1 MAEYLPIIIIGA
13 VMVAVTVAYN
23 WVKNRGNKTDKVG

>member
-1 MAEYLPIIIIGA
+1 MAEYMPIIIIGV

-23 WVKNRGNKTDKVG
+23 WVKNRNKDNTKVG

>member
-1 MAEYLPIIIIGA
+1 MAEYMPIIIIGA

-23 WVKNRGNKTDKVG
+23 WVKNRNKDTKSG

>member
-1 MAEYLPIIIIGA
+1 MAEYMPVIVIGV

-23 WVKNRGNKTDKVG
+23 WVKNRDKTNKAG